1 MNNMNVIDINN
12 LYLTKII
19 NSKYKNKIKQINH
32 NSKIYYELIIS
43 NNLDY
48 DEVYFETN
56 PYICNTCNIFFSVY
70 KKIYVIYL
78 YILKKNLNLSIYDKI
93 IDNLKKYHYIK
104 VEKDLIGTKTHWYI
118 HKCYKCFK

>member
-12 LYLTKII
+12 LHLTKII
-19 NSKYKNKIKQINH
+19 NSKYKNKIKQLKH

-56 PYICNTCNIFFSVY
+56 PYVCNKCNIFFSVY
-70 KKIYVIYL
+70 KKIYVIY
-78 YILKKNLNLSIYDKI
+78 
-93 IDNLKKYHYIK
+93 
-104 VEKDLIGTKTHWYI
+104 
-118 HKCYKCFK
+118 